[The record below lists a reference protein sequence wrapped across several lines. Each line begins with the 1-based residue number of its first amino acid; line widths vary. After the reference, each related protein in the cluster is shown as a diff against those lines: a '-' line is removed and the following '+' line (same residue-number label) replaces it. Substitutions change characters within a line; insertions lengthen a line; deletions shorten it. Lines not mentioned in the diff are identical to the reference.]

1 MLWCD
6 IFLPH
11 KQQEVL
17 HLFHLFHY
25 SYMGTA
31 IKERTCCSQYEVCI
45 HAAGC
50 TALKNAD
57 IQIVFFILLHILFL
71 C

>member
-1 MLWCD
+1 
-6 IFLPH
+6 
-11 KQQEVL
+11 
-17 HLFHLFHY
+17 
-25 SYMGTA
+25 MGTA